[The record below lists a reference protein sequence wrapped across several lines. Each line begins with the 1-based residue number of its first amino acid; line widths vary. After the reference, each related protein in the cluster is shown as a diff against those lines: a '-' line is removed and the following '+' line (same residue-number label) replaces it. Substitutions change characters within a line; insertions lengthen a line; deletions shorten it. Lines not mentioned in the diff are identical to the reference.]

1 MAARALHWL
10 RTPPRP
16 GGVREVWR
24 VATPIIISMMSFTL
38 MQFVDRIFL
47 AHHSSVA
54 LRAALPAGTLS
65 FTLTSFFQGL
75 AGFSGT
81 FVAQYHGA
89 GRREE
94 CSRVTAQGIWLGI
107 LTWPLCIA
115 VIPLGFWLLSIA
127 GHPADVLAAEKTY
140 MGILMLG
147 GGMLGIQNA
156 LAGFFSGRGD
166 TGTPMRAA
174 SSAASP

>member
-81 FVAQYHGA
+81 
-89 GRREE
+89 
-94 CSRVTAQGIWLGI
+94 
-107 LTWPLCIA
+107 
-115 VIPLGFWLLSIA
+115 
-127 GHPADVLAAEKTY
+127 
-140 MGILMLG
+140 G
-147 GGMLGIQNA
+147 GTMSG
-156 LAGFFSGRGD
+156 LAGSPAGISGPAGC
-166 TGTPMRAA
+166 GT
-174 SSAASP
+174 SPSRR